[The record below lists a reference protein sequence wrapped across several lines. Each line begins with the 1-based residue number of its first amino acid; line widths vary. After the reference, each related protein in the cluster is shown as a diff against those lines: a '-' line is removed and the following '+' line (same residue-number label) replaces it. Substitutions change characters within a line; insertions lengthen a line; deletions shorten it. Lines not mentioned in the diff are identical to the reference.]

1 MVLKLIKER
10 IAYPLTE
17 MFREFVSGQSALGFI
32 LIVCA
37 VISMA
42 IANSPWQEGMFNIL
56 NFPLHLGLSGFHLKL
71 SVLGW
76 INDGLMSVFFFL
88 IGLEIKRE
96 LTKGELSS
104 FDRAILPAIAALGG
118 MLIPALTFF
127 SVNAGKPALAG
138 WGIPMATDIAFSL
151 GLLSLLGKR
160 VPLSLKVLLTAI
172 AVIDDL
178 GAILVIAVF
187 YTADL
192 HLSWIW
198 ISLGLVIMLFGFNY
212 FKVRYMAPYILVGLL
227 LWFAVHESGIHATIA
242 GVLLALSIPCN
253 LPGRKHSPVERLEHL
268 LHKPVNF
275 FIMPL
280 FALANT
286 AIILEGGIDEL
297 RESTLGIGIIL
308 GLLFGKPAGI
318 LLFSLFTVRSGLASL
333 PEGITWRDITG
344 MGFMAGIGFTMSIFI
359 SFLAF
364 SDPLFV
370 NQSKMAIVTASVL
383 AAATGLF
390 ILGYRRKA
398 PG

>member
-1 MVLKLIKER
+1 MIKER

-17 MFREFVSGQSALGFI
+17 MFREFISGQSALGFL

-37 VISMA
+37 AISMGL
-42 IANSPWQEGMFNIL
+42 ANSPWQEGMFAVL
-56 NFPLHLGLSGFHLKL
+56 NFPLHLSLSEFHLKL

-118 MLIPALTFF
+118 MLIPALIFF
-127 SVNAGKPALAG
+127 SFNMGKPSASG

-160 VPLSLKVLLTAI
+160 VPLALKVLLTAI

-187 YTADL
+187 YTAGL
-192 HLSWIW
+192 QFTWIW
-198 ISLGLVIMLFGFNY
+198 ISLVLLLVLFGFNY
-212 FKVRYMAPYILVGLL
+212 FKVRHMAPYIVGGLF

-242 GVLLALSIPCN
+242 GVLLALSIPCT

-275 FIMPL
+275 VIMPL

-286 AIILEGGIDEL
+286 AIILEGGFDEL
-297 RESTLGIGIIL
+297 RDSTLGIGIIL
-308 GLLFGKPAGI
+308 GLLIGKPLGI
-318 LLFSLFTVRSGLASL
+318 LLFTMLTTRSGLAAL
-333 PEGITWRDITG
+333 PENISWRDITG

-359 SFLAF
+359 TFLAF
-364 SDPLFV
+364 NDPLFV

-383 AAATGLF
+383 AALFGLL
-390 ILGYRRKA
+390 ILGYRRKTL